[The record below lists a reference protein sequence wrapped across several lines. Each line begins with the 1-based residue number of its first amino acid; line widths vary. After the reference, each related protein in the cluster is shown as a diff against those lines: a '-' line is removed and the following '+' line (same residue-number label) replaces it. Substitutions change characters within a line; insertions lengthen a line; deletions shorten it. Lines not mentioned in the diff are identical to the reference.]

1 MLWARGSG
9 HDRYL
14 SVAVCLSVERGRPGS
29 GFHPRACSAAHVA
42 RIDPRP
48 AIVAALLA
56 YTFFFFIYT
65 VRHSIEC
72 LQLQRRRPC
81 AVGLVP
87 ETTSIVSHFTQ
98 GVIPTT
104 VPQHTPVNSTRP
116 GLELLPTT
124 EADSPIAGWL
134 LLPTADHLWTC
145 DVSF

>member
-56 YTFFFFIYT
+56 YTFFFSFTRYGT
-65 VRHSIEC
+65 QSNACNCRED
-72 LQLQRRRPC
+72 
-81 AVGLVP
+81 GLA
-87 ETTSIVSHFTQ
+87 
-98 GVIPTT
+98 
-104 VPQHTPVNSTRP
+104 
-116 GLELLPTT
+116 L
-124 EADSPIAGWL
+124 
-134 LLPTADHLWTC
+134 
-145 DVSF
+145 